1 MLSSFNYEKLNAILR
16 DFYTLTGI
24 RITIFDE
31 ELNELTSCPQEMAG
45 ICRYVRSNQDAEKA
59 CRACDRAACLKAS
72 ALRRPYVY
80 RCHAGLT
87 EAVAPVYM
95 GNLPVA
101 YLMFGHLLA
110 GEPAEDP
117 LAGESSEAA
126 GETPAGESSGTAEET
141 RAGVIRSC
149 AKYGLDP
156 GTMKEL
162 LSLLPLTDEETILAA
177 SRILMA
183 VTSWLCID
191 QMISLRRQELPVQ
204 LDDYIEKNL
213 DRPLDTEL
221 LCAHFHIGKTA
232 LYKISREYYGEGIA
246 EHIRRRRIERARRL
260 LTENENLSIREISEQ
275 CGFTDYN
282 YFITVFK
289 KYCGESPARYRKFG

>member
-1 MLSSFNYEKLNAILR
+1 MLSSFNYEKLNAVLR

-45 ICRYVRSNQDAEKA
+45 ICRYIRSNQDAEKA

-110 GEPAEDP
+110 AEPADP
-117 LAGESSEAA
+117 AQPAEAA
-126 GETPAGESSGTAEET
+126 REHETAESA

>member
-1 MLSSFNYEKLNAILR
+1 
-16 DFYTLTGI
+16 
-24 RITIFDE
+24 
-31 ELNELTSCPQEMAG
+31 
-45 ICRYVRSNQDAEKA
+45 
-59 CRACDRAACLKAS
+59 
-72 ALRRPYVY
+72 
-80 RCHAGLT
+80 
-87 EAVAPVYM
+87 
-95 GNLPVA
+95 
-101 YLMFGHLLA
+101 
-110 GEPAEDP
+110 
-117 LAGESSEAA
+117 
-126 GETPAGESSGTAEET
+126 
-141 RAGVIRSC
+141 
-149 AKYGLDP
+149 
-156 GTMKEL
+156 MKEL

>member
-1 MLSSFNYEKLNAILR
+1 MLSSFNYEKLNAVLR

-45 ICRYVRSNQDAEKA
+45 ICRYIRSNQDAEKA

-110 GEPAEDP
+110 AEPADP
-117 LAGESSEAA
+117 AQPAEAA
-126 GETPAGESSGTAEET
+126 REHETAESA

-221 LCAHFHIGKTA
+221 LCARFHIGKTA

>member
-1 MLSSFNYEKLNAILR
+1 MLSSFNYEKLNAVLR

-45 ICRYVRSNQDAEKA
+45 ICRYIRFNQDAEKA

-110 GEPAEDP
+110 AEPADP
-117 LAGESSEAA
+117 AQPAEAA
-126 GETPAGESSGTAEET
+126 REHETAESA

>member
-45 ICRYVRSNQDAEKA
+45 ICRYIRSNPDAEKA

-110 GEPAEDP
+110 GEA
-117 LAGESSEAA
+117 AEAA
-126 GETPAGESSGTAEET
+126 

-213 DRPLDTEL
+213 DKPLDTEL

-246 EHIRRRRIERARRL
+246 EHIRRMRIERARRL

-289 KYCGESPARYRKFG
+289 KYCGESPARYRKSG

>member
-45 ICRYVRSNQDAEKA
+45 ICRYIRSNQDAEKA

-110 GEPAEDP
+110 GESAEAAE
-117 LAGESSEAA
+117 AGESSE
-126 GETPAGESSGTAEET
+126 TDEET

-246 EHIRRRRIERARRL
+246 EHIRRMRIERARRL
-260 LTENENLSIREISEQ
+260 LAENENLSIREISEQ

-289 KYCGESPARYRKFG
+289 KYCGESPARYRKSV